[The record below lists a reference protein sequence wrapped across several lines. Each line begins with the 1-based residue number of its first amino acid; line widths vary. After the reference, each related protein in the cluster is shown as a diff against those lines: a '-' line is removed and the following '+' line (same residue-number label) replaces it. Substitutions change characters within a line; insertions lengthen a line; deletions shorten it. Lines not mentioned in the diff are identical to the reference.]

1 MRICNKPKT
10 VTLYVIRFEKMYLN
24 SRTTQWARPTL
35 LKNTSKIMFF
45 LLVLQNNAGCS
56 APAHQRQCR
65 LAGQPSQ
72 DVNVHTKL
80 QLCSDPARPLE
91 IVLSPFSMFFIM
103 DRAH

>member
-1 MRICNKPKT
+1 MRICNKPKN
-10 VTLYVIRFEKMYLN
+10 VTLFVIGFEKMYLS
-24 SRTTQWARPTL
+24 SRTSQLARPTL
-35 LKNTSKIMFF
+35 LKKYLENNVF
-45 LLVLQNNAGCS
+45 LLVLQKNAGCS

-72 DVNVHTKL
+72 DMNVHTKL